1 MSRQR
6 KNKPVPVRAKCL
18 TKTSLKN
25 IKPMTYNQSKTF
37 DAFDDDKNL
46 MLHGCAGTGKTFIMI
61 YLAMKAVLSRRVDQ
75 TKVVIV
81 RSMLP
86 TRDIG
91 FLPGSQEEKMSVYTE
106 PYYSLFDELF
116 PDVENPYELAK
127 YQDILEFMPTSYIRG
142 ITLKDSY
149 IIVDE
154 CQNLNFHELDTI
166 VTRVGENSRIAF
178 CGDFMQTDL
187 VKQSEQTGIIQ
198 FMNIIKNMPSFETID
213 FSEEDIVRS
222 GLVKEYILAKNRKE
236 YKGLF
241 ESVDKK
247 LQQNL
252 CA

>member
-6 KNKPVPVRAKCL
+6 NNKVQLKAKCL
-18 TKTSLKN
+18 TKSSLKQ
-25 IKPMTYNQSKTF
+25 ITPITPNQVKTF
-37 DAFDDDKNL
+37 EAFQRNKHL

-61 YLAMKAVLSRRVDQ
+61 YLAMKAVLSRRVEQ
-75 TKVVIV
+75 SKVVIV

-142 ITLKDSY
+142 ITLRDSL

-166 VTRVGENSRIAF
+166 ITRVVRIQELLSVVTL
-178 CGDFMQTDL
+178 CRQT
-187 VKQSEQTGIIQ
+187 
-198 FMNIIKNMPSFETID
+198 
-213 FSEEDIVRS
+213 
-222 GLVKEYILAKNRKE
+222 
-236 YKGLF
+236 
-241 ESVDKK
+241 
-247 LQQNL
+247 
-252 CA
+252 

>member
-1 MSRQR
+1 MF
-6 KNKPVPVRAKCL
+6 NEIVIEADYPITP
-18 TKTSLKN
+18 
-25 IKPMTYNQSKTF
+25 NQVKTF
-37 DAFDDDKNL
+37 EAFQRNKHL

-61 YLAMKAVLSRRVDQ
+61 YLAMKAVLSRRVEQ
-75 TKVVIV
+75 SKVVIV

-142 ITLKDSY
+142 ITLRDSL

-166 VTRVGENSRIAF
+166 ITRVGENSRVAF

-187 VKQSEQTGIIQ
+187 VKQSEQQGIIQ
-198 FMNIIKNMPSFETID
+198 FMDIIKNMDSFDMID

-222 GLVKEYILAKNRKE
+222 SLVKEYIIAKNRKV
-236 YKGLF
+236 YKGMF
-241 ESVDKK
+241 ESIDRKMSQLK
-247 LQQNL
+247 

>member
-1 MSRQR
+1 MS
-6 KNKPVPVRAKCL
+6 KSKSLAVKAKCL
-18 TKTSLKN
+18 TKTSMKKV
-25 IKPMTYNQSKTF
+25 IPITENQRKTF
-37 DAFDDDKNL
+37 EAFNDEKHL

-61 YLAMKAVLSRRVDQ
+61 YLAMQAVLSRRVDQ
-75 TKVVIV
+75 QKVYIV

-116 PDVENPYELAK
+116 PDIENPYELAK
-127 YQDILEFMPTSYIRG
+127 YQDILEFVPTSYIRG
-142 ITLKDSY
+142 ITLRDAF

-166 VTRVGENSRIAF
+166 ITRVGENSRIAF

-187 VKQSEQTGIIQ
+187 VKQTEQNGIIQ
-198 FMNIIKNMPSFETID
+198 FMDIIKTMKSFETVN
-213 FSEEDIVRS
+213 FTEEDIVRS
-222 GLVKEYILAKNRKE
+222 GLVREYILSKNRKE
-236 YKGLF
+236 YKGIF

-247 LQQNL
+247 MQK